1 MSRSISL
8 SRLCTAL
15 VLTGFL
21 AVSLFAT
28 GNRISLHRLGTYSA
42 GAFDEGAAEIVAH
55 DSRSQ
60 RLFVV
65 NAFCSCIDVLDIA
78 DPTSPVRLFSIDVT
92 PYGDQA
98 NSVDVYNGLIAAAV
112 QADVKTDAGKVVF
125 FNSNGDFLK
134 EVTVGALPDMLTFTP
149 DGKRVLVANEGEPND
164 DYSIDP
170 EGSVSIVE
178 LRFGLNNAFARTAD
192 FTRFN
197 NRQLDPSVRI
207 YGPGA
212 TVAQDVEPEYITVS
226 DDSRTAWV
234 TLQEANAIAEIDI
247 SRARIKEINGLG
259 FKDYSKPWNKLDA
272 SDRDGSTINIAN
284 WPVFGMYQP
293 DAIASFKWLGLTF
306 LITANEGDAREY
318 DTFAEEARVSSLTL
332 DPTAFPDGDFL
343 KQNANV
349 GRLNVTKATGD
360 TDGDGDYDELY
371 TLGGRSFSIWTTNGR
386 QIFDSRDQLE
396 QITAAR
402 YPDFF
407 NASNTDNAFDSRS
420 DNKGPEP
427 EAVTVA
433 RVFGRQYAFVGL
445 ERIGGVMIYDLTLP
459 FYPQFVGYENNRD
472 LLQDPEDGMPGD
484 LGVEGLIVIDAHKS
498 PTGKPLLVTA
508 NEISGTTTI
517 FEIRRGN
524 WANHN
529 TQ

>member
-1 MSRSISL
+1 MTRSISL
-8 SRLCTAL
+8 SRMGIAL
-15 VLTGFL
+15 VLTGMLTFS
-21 AVSLFAT
+21 VFAT
-28 GNRISLHRLGTYSA
+28 GNRITLHKLGTYAA

-55 DSRSQ
+55 DPNTQ

-65 NAFCSCIDVLDIA
+65 NADCSCIDVLSIA
-78 DPTSPVRLFSIDVT
+78 DPTMPTRIFSIDLA

-98 NSVDVYNGLIAAAV
+98 NSVDVYNGIVAAAV
-112 QADVKTDAGKVVF
+112 QANEKTDPGKVVF
-125 FNSNGDFLK
+125 FNANGDFLK

-178 LRFGLNNAFARTAD
+178 LRFGLNNAFVRTAD
-192 FTRFN
+192 FRRFN
-197 NRQLDPSVRI
+197 NRSLDPSIRI

-212 TVAQDVEPEYITVS
+212 TVAQDLEPEYITVS

-247 SRARIKEINGLG
+247 SRARVKEINGLG
-259 FKDYSKPWNKLDA
+259 FKDYSKNRNKLDA
-272 SDRDGSTINIAN
+272 SDRDGNAVNITN

-293 DAIASFKWLGLTF
+293 DAIASFHWLGLTF

-318 DTFAEEARVSSLTL
+318 DTFAEEARVSSLAL

-343 KQNANV
+343 KQNANI

-360 TDGDGDYDELY
+360 TDGDGDFDELY

-386 QIFDSRDQLE
+386 QIYDSRDDLE
-396 QITAAR
+396 QITAER
-402 YPDFF
+402 YPSFF

-433 RVFGRQYAFVGL
+433 RVFGRQYAFIGL

-459 FYPQFVGYENNRD
+459 FFPRFVGYENNRD
-472 LLQDPEDGMPGD
+472 FTQDPETGMPGD
-484 LGVEGLIVIDAHKS
+484 LGPEGIIVIDAQKS

-524 WANHN
+524 
-529 TQ
+529 